1 MFAATAAIALPLFSF
16 KAMPAKTHQDILLMR
31 WALFSVAGLI
41 LIVALY
47 SLGITPVWAR
57 GLKEAMASAP
67 FLLPA
72 DAPSLSPGTGFLLC
86 MALTLAL
93 VYDLLLIRGTLRKT
107 AVLAA
112 FLLLLACFTPALGL
126 WGFFFNAVP
135 CLLSAGAR
143 ARSPSSGHPLPSG
156 IIPNLLPLMNN
167 LDYPIPV
174 LELVTALKQLPG
186 IGIRGAERMALW
198 MLQGHMGE
206 AEAIARTIGQA
217 AEHVTPCPVCGF
229 FSTEGEPCAACRDE
243 ERDSRLICVV
253 EQATDVIPIER
264 SSAYRGLYH
273 CLGGKLSPL
282 DDVEPEDLNIQS
294 LVERV
299 SRQSDCEVILA
310 TGSDVEGEA
319 TATYLHHLLKE
330 MDCRISRPAQ
340 GLPAGSGLSH
350 ADTLTLMKALEGRT
364 RL

>member
-1 MFAATAAIALPLFSF
+1 
-16 KAMPAKTHQDILLMR
+16 
-31 WALFSVAGLI
+31 
-41 LIVALY
+41 
-47 SLGITPVWAR
+47 
-57 GLKEAMASAP
+57 
-67 FLLPA
+67 
-72 DAPSLSPGTGFLLC
+72 
-86 MALTLAL
+86 
-93 VYDLLLIRGTLRKT
+93 
-107 AVLAA
+107 
-112 FLLLLACFTPALGL
+112 
-126 WGFFFNAVP
+126 
-135 CLLSAGAR
+135 
-143 ARSPSSGHPLPSG
+143 
-156 IIPNLLPLMNN
+156 MNN

-186 IGIRGAERMALW
+186 IGTRGAERMALW

-206 AEAIARTIGQA
+206 AEAIARTMARRRNTSRPAPSA
-217 AEHVTPCPVCGF
+217 ASSARKGNPAPPAGMKNGT
-229 FSTEGEPCAACRDE
+229 AASSAWWNRP
-243 ERDSRLICVV
+243 RTSL
-253 EQATDVIPIER
+253 PIER

-299 SRQSDCEVILA
+299 SRQPDCEVILA

>member
-1 MFAATAAIALPLFSF
+1 
-16 KAMPAKTHQDILLMR
+16 
-31 WALFSVAGLI
+31 V
-41 LIVALY
+41 
-47 SLGITPVWAR
+47 
-57 GLKEAMASAP
+57 
-67 FLLPA
+67 
-72 DAPSLSPGTGFLLC
+72 DAPG
-86 MALTLAL
+86 
-93 VYDLLLIRGTLRKT
+93 
-107 AVLAA
+107 
-112 FLLLLACFTPALGL
+112 
-126 WGFFFNAVP
+126 
-135 CLLSAGAR
+135 
-143 ARSPSSGHPLPSG
+143 
-156 IIPNLLPLMNN
+156 
-167 LDYPIPV
+167 
-174 LELVTALKQLPG
+174 
-186 IGIRGAERMALW
+186 
-198 MLQGHMGE
+198 
-206 AEAIARTIGQA
+206 AIARTIGQA
-217 AEHVTPCPVCGF
+217 AQGSPSVLKKPQTGQGVTC
-229 FSTEGEPCAACRDE
+229 SAACRDE

-299 SRQSDCEVILA
+299 SRQPDCEVILA

>member
-1 MFAATAAIALPLFSF
+1 M
-16 KAMPAKTHQDILLMR
+16 
-31 WALFSVAGLI
+31 
-41 LIVALY
+41 
-47 SLGITPVWAR
+47 
-57 GLKEAMASAP
+57 
-67 FLLPA
+67 
-72 DAPSLSPGTGFLLC
+72 DAP
-86 MALTLAL
+86 
-93 VYDLLLIRGTLRKT
+93 
-107 AVLAA
+107 
-112 FLLLLACFTPALGL
+112 
-126 WGFFFNAVP
+126 
-135 CLLSAGAR
+135 GAHG
-143 ARSPSSGHPLPSG
+143 RSGGDCPH
-156 IIPNLLPLMNN
+156 
-167 LDYPIPV
+167 
-174 LELVTALKQLPG
+174 
-186 IGIRGAERMALW
+186 
-198 MLQGHMGE
+198 H
-206 AEAIARTIGQA
+206 GQA

-229 FSTEGEPCAACRDE
+229 FSTEGEPCVACRDE

-294 LVERV
+294 LMERV
-299 SRQSDCEVILA
+299 SRQPDCEVILA

-350 ADTLTLMKALEGRT
+350 ADTLTLMKALEGRI

>member
-1 MFAATAAIALPLFSF
+1 
-16 KAMPAKTHQDILLMR
+16 
-31 WALFSVAGLI
+31 
-41 LIVALY
+41 
-47 SLGITPVWAR
+47 
-57 GLKEAMASAP
+57 
-67 FLLPA
+67 
-72 DAPSLSPGTGFLLC
+72 
-86 MALTLAL
+86 
-93 VYDLLLIRGTLRKT
+93 
-107 AVLAA
+107 
-112 FLLLLACFTPALGL
+112 
-126 WGFFFNAVP
+126 
-135 CLLSAGAR
+135 
-143 ARSPSSGHPLPSG
+143 
-156 IIPNLLPLMNN
+156 MNN

-186 IGIRGAERMALW
+186 IGTRGAERMALW

-243 ERDSRLICVV
+243 ER
-253 EQATDVIPIER
+253 
-264 SSAYRGLYH
+264 
-273 CLGGKLSPL
+273 
-282 DDVEPEDLNIQS
+282 EPEDLNIQS

-299 SRQSDCEVILA
+299 SRQPDCEVILA